1 MISQIYR
8 SLLTVGLISF
18 LSFTLIFGI
27 TIDNSWAS
35 DSLNHLGSSSQTQ
48 ISSRIASMDGMKT
61 ITKDIEGKAQEAI
74 GNVTGDRQ
82 NQLAGKAKQVEAKV
96 RNAVEDAKNKS
107 KEFVNKVDNKAKNV
121 NNAIN

>member
-18 LSFTLIFGI
+18 LSFTLIFGV
-27 TIDNSWAS
+27 TIENSWAS
-35 DSLNHLGSSSQTQ
+35 SFDHLASLPQTQ
-48 ISSRIASMDGMKT
+48 IAVPFASMDGMKA

-82 NQLAGKAKQVEAKV
+82 NQIAGKAKQVEAKV
-96 RNAVEDAKNKS
+96 RNAVEEAKNNA
-107 KEFVNKVDNKAKNV
+107 KEFVNKADSKAKDV
-121 NNAIN
+121 NNAIK